1 MPLELRLAPVEGSCA
16 ECANSASRF
25 LSKRASSLSGH
36 GIPAITD
43 ASHGDAVRQW
53 SSDSEA
59 EDDCAEI
66 TDRSFEDRAALHLV
80 INCYWV
86 PREHR
91 RGLGRAY
98 GLSLDAMTGALAR
111 RRDLD
116 ELNRL
121 LVFLLFAPSF
131 WEYVATENVL
141 GGKQALFSTEELGP
155 SPRGSDPV
163 PCRLT

>member
-43 ASHGDAVRQW
+43 ASHGDAVRQS
-53 SSDSEA
+53 SSDSRLR
-59 EDDCAEI
+59 EI

-131 WEYVATENVL
+131 WNMLLQKMFSEASKRYFRQRNWV
-141 GGKQALFSTEELGP
+141 QAREAQIRFPAG
-155 SPRGSDPV
+155 
-163 PCRLT
+163 

>member
-131 WEYVATENVL
+131 WNMLLQKMFSEASKRYFRQRNWV
-141 GGKQALFSTEELGP
+141 QAREAQIRFPAG
-155 SPRGSDPV
+155 
-163 PCRLT
+163 

>member
-43 ASHGDAVRQW
+43 ASHGDAVRRPRTT
-53 SSDSEA
+53 A
-59 EDDCAEI
+59 R
-66 TDRSFEDRAALHLV
+66 RSRTAVLKTVPPCTYYQLLLGPQGAASA
-80 INCYWV
+80 
-86 PREHR
+86 RER
-91 RGLGRAY
+91 LGRAY

-163 PCRLT
+163 PCSLRLT